1 MAHERFP
8 PDLLVQPASPRL
20 AYFRSY
26 TVAHPVLQAVDSAV
40 KRALR
45 EPAGGSLVLVM
56 GPTGVGKTTLRLR
69 IEQHLRNTFV
79 SAAKE
84 DPGRIPVIGVE
95 AAAPDSGNFNWK
107 DYYRRALLAVEEP
120 LTDFK
125 IDYGSAG
132 VLATQTGLRASELI
146 GLTCAD
152 VHRQRTP
159 RELPR

>member
-1 MAHERFP
+1 MRVLRSHGIGTHAAPRSTARVRGVLTMAHERFP
-8 PDLLVQPASPRL
+8 PDLLVQPASHRL

-79 SAAKE
+79 SAAK
-84 DPGRIPVIGVE
+84 
-95 AAAPDSGNFNWK
+95 A
-107 DYYRRALLAVEEP
+107 
-120 LTDFK
+120 
-125 IDYGSAG
+125 
-132 VLATQTGLRASELI
+132 
-146 GLTCAD
+146 
-152 VHRQRTP
+152 
-159 RELPR
+159 